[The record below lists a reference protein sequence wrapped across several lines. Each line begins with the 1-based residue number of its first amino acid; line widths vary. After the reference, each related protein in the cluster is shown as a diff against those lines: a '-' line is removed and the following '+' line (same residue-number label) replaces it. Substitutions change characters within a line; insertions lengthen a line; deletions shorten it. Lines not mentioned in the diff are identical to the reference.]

1 MSNGITACPAT
12 RNTTKQCENLT
23 KRSPA
28 WKEREH
34 ERAGAFHANQVRDL
48 LAQKGCMALRIYYG
62 RQSGGLD
69 SLVLV
74 GVDENDKDM
83 TGGILLEFMYP
94 CPPFCDPGSAVNS

>member
-1 MSNGITACPAT
+1 MPLPPRDHRIPLEAATALT
-12 RNTTKQCENLT
+12 R
-23 KRSPA
+23 RF
-28 WKEREH
+28 REQIDKSA